1 MDNGSHR
8 QYHRLGAAGIFVATG
23 MMTTVAVG
31 GVVGSWKTTHCDPH
45 PPPLLHPSSSN
56 NNVNLLIPTQE
67 ASVRVLTLLRTAVL
81 MVMDYEVAKYKPKL
95 LDTPHKKEDLERE
108 TLEVSMEVKQREL
121 ESAQIAYARG
131 STTDSDGMSPDDR
144 RTLKE
149 NQKRLM
155 NQAATELAEMEEKLG
170 TMEGVSA
177 KSQLHRKAARRLLDL
192 CRQNG
197 GVYIKVGQHLANLD
211 YLIPQ
216 EYTEVLSSLF
226 DDTPRSSY
234 NDVCKVIEEEL
245 GGQVEDIFDGF
256 AKEPIASA
264 SLAQVHVA
272 YDKKTGK
279 KLAVKVQHRGLR
291 ETSVGD
297 IFAVT
302 KVVGV
307 IDRMFENF
315 TFGWIADEIAPHLP
329 KELDFTREGRN
340 AEKAARNIAKTGLP
354 CVIPKVIWTKT
365 APRVLTMEFEE
376 GFKVTDAAAIEK
388 SGLNKQY
395 VLTLVAA
402 LSICHARKN
411 PP

>member
-1 MDNGSHR
+1 M
-8 QYHRLGAAGIFVATG
+8 
-23 MMTTVAVG
+23 AVG
-31 GVVGSWKTTHCDPH
+31 GVLGWTTQCDSQQ
-45 PPPLLHPSSSN
+45 PLLRPSSPSSSWGN
-56 NNVNLLIPTQE
+56 NNVDILVPTLE
-67 ASVRVLTLLRTAVL
+67 ASVRVLRLLRTAVL
-81 MVMDYEVAKYKPKL
+81 MVMDYEVAKYKPRFL
-95 LDTPHKKEDLERE
+95 EAPSTKKEDLE
-108 TLEVSMEVKQREL
+108 LEALEIAMEVKQKEL
-121 ESAQIAYARG
+121 ENAQIAYARG
-131 STTDSDGMSPDDR
+131 STDYDEMSPDER

-155 NQAATELAEMEEKLG
+155 NQAATELADIEEKLG

-177 KSQLHRKAARRLLDL
+177 KSQLHRKAAHRLLDL

-234 NDVCKVIEEEL
+234 DDVCKVIEEEL
-245 GGQVEDIFDGF
+245 GGKVENVFDGF

-297 IFAVT
+297 IVAVT
-302 KVVGV
+302 NVVGL
-307 IDRMFENF
+307 IDRLFENF

-395 VLTLVAA
+395 V
-402 LSICHARKN
+402 
-411 PP
+411 